1 MLRSYLSLLCLLLIA
16 VTDQTGEAAA
26 KDVFAIVGVNVI
38 PMDAER
44 VLEAQTVI
52 VADGVIQSISA
63 TAATTLP
70 SDLRQIAGSGR
81 YLMPGLADMHIHLA
95 RKDELVNYL
104 AWGVTT
110 VMHLGGSTNDGKK
123 LLDYREQVKSGS
135 LLGPNIYTTD
145 RILDGDPPVASNA
158 LSIATQGKARE
169 AVRKLKVDGFDFAKI
184 YNNVSQ
190 ATFNAIVDEAGKQN
204 LPVFGHIPRGFDP
217 LLALSGGQNAV
228 VHTEEFFFT
237 YFEGP
242 RSTRNMLQ
250 NYAADL
256 GKLPALLEVLVEN
269 EVAVMPDLSFTF
281 TNLLM
286 WDNLDHIWND
296 AEFAYLHP
304 ASASM
309 WEGGNINRRTE
320 VENHIRRDQWKY
332 DLMQRL
338 TQEFQKAG
346 VLQVIG
352 TDASLPGLYPGA
364 AVHRELTELVKAG
377 ISNFDALAIGSRNAG
392 EFARRYLD
400 SEVRVGLIAPGYRA
414 DFVLLDSNPLEDVR
428 NARSVSAVAVNGRFT
443 TKAELDTQRSQLRQ
457 RYDMLRSVNSAVD
470 TALLSAEPHDSL
482 AQLVKTNGNDVEILK
497 TIESRINSA
506 GYAAAFADDL
516 DRSEQLLELN
526 TQLFSTSANTWD
538 SLAEIVDY
546 RGDSIRALQLYR
558 KVMQIDPEFGNARE
572 NVERIK
578 NDIQE

>member
-123 LLDYREQVKSGS
+123 LLDYREQVKRGS

>member
-123 LLDYREQVKSGS
+123 LLDYREQVKRGS

-237 YFEGP
+237 YFDGP

-414 DFVLLDSNPLEDVR
+414 DFVLLEKNPLEDVR

-443 TKAELDTQRSQLRQ
+443 TKAELDIQRSQLRQ

-572 NVERIK
+572 NVERIE
-578 NDIQE
+578 NDTQE

>member
-1 MLRSYLSLLCLLLIA
+1 
-16 VTDQTGEAAA
+16 
-26 KDVFAIVGVNVI
+26 
-38 PMDAER
+38 
-44 VLEAQTVI
+44 
-52 VADGVIQSISA
+52 
-63 TAATTLP
+63 
-70 SDLRQIAGSGR
+70 
-81 YLMPGLADMHIHLA
+81 
-95 RKDELVNYL
+95 
-104 AWGVTT
+104 
-110 VMHLGGSTNDGKK
+110 
-123 LLDYREQVKSGS
+123 
-135 LLGPNIYTTD
+135 
-145 RILDGDPPVASNA
+145 
-158 LSIATQGKARE
+158 
-169 AVRKLKVDGFDFAKI
+169 
-184 YNNVSQ
+184 
-190 ATFNAIVDEAGKQN
+190 
-204 LPVFGHIPRGFDP
+204 
-217 LLALSGGQNAV
+217 
-228 VHTEEFFFT
+228 
-237 YFEGP
+237 
-242 RSTRNMLQ
+242 
-250 NYAADL
+250 
-256 GKLPALLEVLVEN
+256 
-269 EVAVMPDLSFTF
+269 MPDLSFTF

-414 DFVLLDSNPLEDVR
+414 DFVLLEKNPLEDVR

-457 RYDMLRSVNSAVD
+457 RYDVLRSVNSAVD

-482 AQLVKTNGNDVEILK
+482 ALLVQTNGNDVEILK
-497 TIESRINSA
+497 TIENRINSA

-526 TQLFSTSANTWD
+526 TQLFSSSANTWD

-546 RGDSIRALQLYR
+546 RGDSTRALQLYQE
-558 KVMQIDPEFGNARE
+558 VLQIDPAFGNARE